1 MATPIVKTV
10 RKTVKL
16 DASGKILGR
25 LATQI
30 AMSLMGKTSAAYQPN
45 VDAGDLVVVTN
56 VAGIKVTGKKYE
68 DKLYFHHSGH
78 PGGIHQKT
86 MRVMWEKDPASVLRA
101 AVSRMLPKNKHRTN
115 RMKRLS
121 IS

>member
-1 MATPIVKTV
+1 MAIE
-10 RKTVKL
+10 RKTITI

-30 AMSLMGKTSAAYQPN
+30 AFALIGKTSAAYQPHI
-45 VDAGDLVVVTN
+45 DAGDKVIVTN
-56 VAGIKVTGKKYE
+56 VDKMKVTGKKME
-68 DKLYFHHSGH
+68 QKLYHRHSGH
-78 PGGIHQKT
+78 PGGLHTRT
-86 MRVMWEKDPASVLRA
+86 MRDMWEKSPAKVLEA